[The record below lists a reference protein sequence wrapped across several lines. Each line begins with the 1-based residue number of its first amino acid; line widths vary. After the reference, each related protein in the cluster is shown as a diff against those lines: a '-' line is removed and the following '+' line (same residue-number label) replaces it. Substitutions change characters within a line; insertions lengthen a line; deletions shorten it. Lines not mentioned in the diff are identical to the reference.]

1 MIEVR
6 LTFTDQEVAQYF
18 EQCGYRTGVITLGR
32 WRRVSHGE
40 DRWVE
45 YDALV
50 VFMPDGS
57 HIEARE
63 FLQKVASWRFKTMIL
78 TDHTAVDQYIETNTN
93 PKRVPDGLQPPKPIS
108 QDS

>member
-6 LTFTDQEVAQYF
+6 LTFTDQEIARFF
-18 EQCGYRTGVITLGR
+18 EDCGYSTGTVALGR

-50 VFMPDGS
+50 VYMPDGS

-63 FLQKVASWRFKTMIL
+63 FLQRVVSWRFKTMIL
-78 TDHTAVDQYIETNTN
+78 TDNTTVDQYIETNTN
-93 PKRVPDGLQPPKPIS
+93 PKRVHDGLQPPKPIS
-108 QDS
+108 QDC